1 MGARGLRM
9 ESAISGNS
17 SLMGVCTS
25 TVLFT
30 EERTSRMNEDV
41 AVSFVKKSMEGI
53 LVGSRKLEVGSL

>member
-1 MGARGLRM
+1 M

-41 AVSFVKKSMEGI
+41 AVSFVKKSMEGSMI
-53 LVGSRKLEVGSL
+53 Q